1 MKPSFIKLPNQGHS
15 LVAARRDTLDHLYK
29 HWHFHEELELVYIVK
44 SHGVRFIGDHVDT
57 FKAGDLVL
65 LGSLLPHLWL
75 NDKLYFEDNSPGA
88 EAIVIHV
95 NKSVMDDNGLGFAEL
110 LTLKSLFNEANCGI
124 HFRSYDSSIPLLI
137 EKVLNST
144 GVDRI
149 IQFLKLFKEL
159 SILENVEILSTPSF
173 SSIHRKYSSYRLST
187 TYDFIANNF
196 TRKISLDELADL
208 AHMSPQGFCN
218 YFKRKTRKTV
228 FQYIN
233 ELRIGYAKKLMIEDD
248 VSISEAAFKSGFNSI
263 SFFNR
268 LFRKAT
274 SLSPSEYK
282 DNFRAVEN

>member
-1 MKPSFIKLPNQGHS
+1 MKPNFIKLPNQGRS
-15 LVAARRDTLDHLYK
+15 LIAARRDKLDHLYK
-29 HWHFHEELELVYIVK
+29 HWHFHEEFELVYIVK

-75 NDKLYFEDNSPGA
+75 NDNRYFEDDSPGA
-88 EAIVIHV
+88 ESIVIHV
-95 NKSVMDDNGLGFAEL
+95 NKSILNDNGLDFAEF
-110 LTLKSLFNEANCGI
+110 LTIKALFNKANCGI
-124 HFRSYDSSIPLLI
+124 HFRSFDKSIPLLI
-137 EKVLNST
+137 EEVLNSS
-144 GVDRI
+144 GIERI
-149 IQFLKLFKEL
+149 IQFLYLFKEL
-159 SILENVEILSTPSF
+159 SLLENVETLSTPAF
-173 SSIHRKYSSYRLST
+173 SSMHRKYSSYRLSA

-218 YFKRKTRKTV
+218 YFKKKTRKTV

-248 VSISEAAFKSGFNSI
+248 LSISEAAFKSGFNSI

-268 LFRKAT
+268 LFKKAT

-282 DNFRAVEN
+282 DNFQVIKN